1 MNDCFLLLFFL
12 VPEEKEIFVFSVYVR
27 FRQRGR
33 RVKAVLAFLAESFP
47 PKKKSNQLQH
57 FLPFV
62 VNRHSQYSGC
72 VLQLVGGTYGTVSQ
86 CAIHENEMCFFFLSS
101 FVCHPSWLIG
111 IQSKCY
117 PHRVRGPLYECIN
130 LRF

>member
-1 MNDCFLLLFFL
+1 MNDCFLLLFLL

-33 RVKAVLAFLAESFP
+33 RVKAVLAFMAE
-47 PKKKSNQLQH
+47 KKSNQLQH

-86 CAIHENEMCFFFLSS
+86 CAIHENEMCFFFS
-101 FVCHPSWLIG
+101 FVICMPSVMADWY
-111 IQSKCY
+111 S
-117 PHRVRGPLYECIN
+117 E
-130 LRF
+130 